1 MFRISVYR
9 NLFSTLGKSL
19 LPVILILVGFQ
30 TPGFSDQSIV
40 EKAKKEGK
48 VVFYSAMVMK
58 DTQVMGDAFMK
69 KYPFLKFEFVRLP
82 STKLVQ
88 RLIMEKNGG
97 VKNADVSYANG
108 NFTSI
113 YRKEG
118 LAQRYVSPET
128 ENWPKGYQDPE
139 GYWTAIYSAY
149 FSWAYNTRM
158 VSEQEAP
165 KRFEDLLDPKWKGG
179 KIGIFNVEYE
189 WYQGMMDLLGREK
202 GLQFMKRLAAQEL
215 QINAGRTLTTQL
227 MASGEFP
234 IALSAFHRLLQM
246 KKKGAPVQWMKFPT
260 PTLAALRT
268 LMLHADA
275 THPNASKLFIDFM
288 LSKQGQNILNSLDR
302 HPIRMDIKVD
312 PVLEE
317 IRSNL
322 HPIRPTSLEES
333 VAYIK
338 EFDKVIL
345 GR

>member
-1 MFRISVYR
+1 MAKLKTDKKGGNMFR
-9 NLFSTLGKSL
+9 FSSYKNFFLMFGKAL
-19 LPVILILVGFQ
+19 LPAILLFVVFQ
-30 TPGFSDQSIV
+30 TPSFSAQSIV

-48 VVFYSAMVMK
+48 VTFYSAMVIK
-58 DTQVMGDAFMK
+58 DTQIMGDAFMK
-69 KYPFLKFEFVRLP
+69 KYPFLNFEFVRLP
-82 STKLVQ
+82 STRLIQ

-97 VKNADVSYANG
+97 VKKADVAYANG

-113 YRKEG
+113 YKKEG
-118 LAQRYVSPET
+118 LAQKYVSPEAKD
-128 ENWPKGYQDPE
+128 WPEGYQDPE

-165 KRFEDLLDPKWKGG
+165 KNSEDLLDPKWKGG

-189 WYQGMMDLLGREK
+189 WYQGMMDIMGREK

-215 QINAGRTLTTQL
+215 KINSGRTLTTQL

-246 KKKGAPVQWMKFPT
+246 KKKGAPVQWTSFPT
-260 PTLAALRT
+260 PTLAAMRT

-275 THPNASKLFIDFM
+275 THPNAGKLFIDFM

-302 HPIRMDIKVD
+302 HPIRVDIKVD
-312 PVLEE
+312 PVL
-317 IRSNL
+317 RGL
-322 HPIRPTSLEES
+322 
-333 VAYIK
+333 Y
-338 EFDKVIL
+338 
-345 GR
+345 